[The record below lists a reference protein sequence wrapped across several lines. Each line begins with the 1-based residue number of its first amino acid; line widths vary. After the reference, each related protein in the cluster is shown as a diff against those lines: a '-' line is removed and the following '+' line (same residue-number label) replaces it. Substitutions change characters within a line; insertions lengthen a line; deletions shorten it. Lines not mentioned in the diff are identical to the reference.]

1 MKEAM
6 SKPILEVVNINKKF
20 PNYGTFKFLGP
31 KSYVNAASDVSLVLK
46 EGETYGLV
54 GESGSGKTTTGRIIV
69 GLTKA
74 DSGQVIYEG
83 KNLLDLSRNDFRQYR
98 KDIQL
103 VFQDPFSS
111 LNPRK
116 RIGDILEEPLII
128 HNMGDKKERQD
139 KVFKMLNTVGLQA
152 EHYFRYPHEFSGGQ
166 RQRLGLARALIIEP
180 KVVVCDEPV
189 SALDV
194 SIQAQIL
201 NLLKEL
207 QEELKLTLL
216 FITHDISVVRH
227 VSNRIGIMY
236 LGKIVEEANTEDL
249 FKNPLHPYTK
259 LLFSA
264 VPDFTKRQKK
274 RESKISGEIPKLSK
288 DFQGC
293 VFYARCPMA
302 RDKCKAQGP
311 IMEEKAEDH
320 FVSCHY
326 VDKFKEK

>member
-1 MKEAM
+1 MT
-6 SKPILEVVNINKKF
+6 KPILKVMDINKKF
-20 PNYGTFKFLGP
+20 PVYGSFKFLGP
-31 KSYVNAASDVSLVLK
+31 KSYVSAASDVSFKLN

-54 GESGSGKTTTGRIIV
+54 GESGSGKTTTGRIIL

-74 DSGQVIYEG
+74 DSGKVIY
-83 KNLLDLSRNDFRQYR
+83 KDHDLLQLSRNEFREYR

-128 HNMGDKKERQD
+128 HKMGNKKERQEQ
-139 KVFKMLNTVGLQA
+139 VFKMLETVGLQT
-152 EHYFRYPHEFSGGQ
+152 EHYFRFPHEFSGGQ
-166 RQRLGLARALIIEP
+166 RQRLGLARALIINP

-207 QEELKLTLL
+207 QDELKLSLL

-236 LGKIVEEANTEDL
+236 LGKIVEEASTEDL
-249 FKNPLHPYTK
+249 FKDQLHPYTQG
-259 LLFSA
+259 LFSA
-264 VPDFTKRQKK
+264 VPDFTKKK
-274 RESKISGEIPKLSK
+274 NKRSVSIKGEIPTLTQ
-288 DFQGC
+288 DFKGC

-302 RDKCKAQGP
+302 TEKCKVESP
-311 IMEEKAEDH
+311 IMEEKEHNH
-320 FVSCHY
+320 FAACHY
-326 VDKFKEK
+326 VRSMKEK